1 MLPFLVAVAGVA
13 VGKGAA
19 DNRTHLQSYH
29 ADPGPSTGNAFPKD
43 NRTETQAD
51 PEAEGSAQDRPNV
64 WSLLAGNNGENPLPG
79 HPLDPI
85 LAVSNLPVRAIRG

>member
-1 MLPFLVAVAGVA
+1 MLPFLVAVAGGA
-13 VGKGAA
+13 VDKGAV
-19 DNRTHLQSYH
+19 DNRAHLQSYH

-51 PEAEGSAQDRPNV
+51 TEAEGSAQDRPNV